1 MGIMDRLSRLLR
13 ANVNDMLDRAEDPEL
28 MLDQMLRDMETSIQA
43 ARGQVAA
50 MIAQEKELSA
60 DLKETRELSAEW
72 EEKARRAVQ
81 AGKDDLAREA
91 LRRKKDNDESTRL
104 YEAQLQTQTQTL
116 ERMKNQLATLES
128 KYQSTLSQRDTLI
141 ARQRRAK
148 SQQQVADTVSTFSP
162 MDPTAD
168 LERIERK
175 IRSSEAMAEAT
186 IEMHDDSL
194 DAQFAELDYDTDVE
208 AELEALKAGMSGN
221 AGAIGS
227 GEESSPAAAI

>member
-162 MDPTAD
+162 MDPT
-168 LERIERK
+168 
-175 IRSSEAMAEAT
+175 
-186 IEMHDDSL
+186 
-194 DAQFAELDYDTDVE
+194 
-208 AELEALKAGMSGN
+208 
-221 AGAIGS
+221 
-227 GEESSPAAAI
+227 